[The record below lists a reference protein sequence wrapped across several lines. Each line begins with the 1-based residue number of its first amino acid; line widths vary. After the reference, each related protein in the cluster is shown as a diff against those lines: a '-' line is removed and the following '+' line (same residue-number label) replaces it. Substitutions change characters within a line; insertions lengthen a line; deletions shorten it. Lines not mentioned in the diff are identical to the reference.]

1 MHKGASCESIGLS
14 GVMSFSSKSN
24 VMMETVKPDRPD
36 RPGPS
41 KDKFKKQWQ
50 TKRQY
55 NMPYM
60 SDSLIVP
67 RVKQVNVLKSTGFV
81 DILNALVVSKMRLS
95 NSM

>member
-1 MHKGASCESIGLS
+1 MHKGASCESIKRTT
-14 GVMSFSSKSN
+14 VMSFSSKSN
-24 VMMETVKPDRPD
+24 VMMETVKPD

-67 RVKQVNVLKSTGFV
+67 RVKQVNYVKKYRFHRHSKSLGCV
-81 DILNALVVSKMRLS
+81 QNEV
-95 NSM
+95 N

>member
-1 MHKGASCESIGLS
+1 MHKGASCESIKRTT
-14 GVMSFSSKSN
+14 VMSFSSKSN
-24 VMMETVKPDRPD
+24 VMMETVKPE

-67 RVKQVNVLKSTGFV
+67 RVKQVNCLKKCCFHRY
-81 DILNALVVSKMRLS
+81 SKSLGCVQ
-95 NSM
+95 NKVK

>member
-1 MHKGASCESIGLS
+1 MHKGASCESIKRTT
-14 GVMSFSSKSN
+14 VMSFSSKSN
-24 VMMETVKPDRPD
+24 LMMETVKPE

-67 RVKQVNVLKSTGFV
+67 RVKQVNLSKNIGFV
-81 DILNALVVSKMRLS
+81 DNLKRLVMSEMRLC

>member
-1 MHKGASCESIGLS
+1 MHKGASCESIKRTT
-14 GVMSFSSKSN
+14 VMSFSSKSN
-24 VMMETVKPDRPD
+24 VMMETVKPD

-67 RVKQVNVLKSTGFV
+67 RVKQVIFLKKCWFHRY
-81 DILNALVVSKMRLS
+81 SKS
-95 NSM
+95 FGCVQNEVK

>member
-1 MHKGASCESIGLS
+1 
-14 GVMSFSSKSN
+14 MSFSSKSN
-24 VMMETVKPDRPD
+24 VMMETVKPD

-67 RVKQVNVLKSTGFV
+67 RVKQVSFLKKYWFHRSAKSLGCV
-81 DILNALVVSKMRLS
+81 QNEVK
-95 NSM
+95 

>member
-1 MHKGASCESIGLS
+1 MHKGASCESIKRTT
-14 GVMSFSSKSN
+14 VMSFSSKSN
-24 VMMETVKPDRPD
+24 VMMETVKPD

-67 RVKQVNVLKSTGFV
+67 RVKQVNFLKSIALI
-81 DILNALVVSKMRLS
+81 DILKALVVSKMRLS